1 MKLNVVTNFCS
12 LTGYAGLSREITL
25 GLDKLGTD
33 ISLKILDESI
43 LKSSTN
49 MMTKEILDLIK
60 RCKVKELPKNDIVL
74 SIGTPPQYSV
84 EGKFKAA
91 VGMFEAYG
99 LPPNWLQLM
108 NRQDLILTPS
118 TFNQQVFIKQGLSE
132 KKIAVIPPA
141 VDSNLF
147 NENVEPFYVSELKPF
162 VILFLGQLILRK
174 GWDKLVKAVLRTFR
188 TNDDVILIL
197 KLPPPNSD
205 AQEMGMIERV
215 KAIKQEAGSSKV
227 KVYCNFSAVAIH
239 QVPKVYAALNH
250 RLPDK
255 VYPYLGNS
263 EPRGIF
269 CLPSLSEGVG
279 LPLLESM
286 ASGTLTLGTRATGS
300 SFLNPENAV
309 IIETGLPARNI
320 ELELE
325 HPLYQNMPMPTVSA
339 ISISKALTR
348 AYNMSQEERNKIT
361 TQARKDAEGYT
372 YDACCQKI
380 LTEIQKRI

>member
-1 MKLNVVTNFCS
+1 MCS
-12 LTGYAGLSREITL
+12 LTGYAGLSREIVS

-33 ISLKILDESI
+33 ISLKILDESM

-60 RCKVKELPKNDIVL
+60 RCKVKELPKNDVVL

-84 EGKFKAA
+84 AGKLKVA
-91 VGMFEAYG
+91 VGMFEAYA

-108 NRQDLILTPS
+108 NKQDLILTPS

-147 NENVEPFYVSELKPF
+147 NENVEPFYVSELKYF
-162 VILFLGQLILRK
+162 TILFLGQLILRK

-188 TNDDVILIL
+188 TNDDVLLIL

-205 AQEMGMIERV
+205 AQETGMIERV

-227 KVYCNFSAVAIH
+227 KVYCNFSAVGIE

-269 CLPSLSEGVG
+269 CLPSLGEGCG
-279 LPLLESM
+279 LTYLESM
-286 ASGTLTLGTRATGS
+286 ASGTLTLGTNSTGS
-300 SFLNPENAV
+300 FFLNPENSI
-309 IIETGLPARNI
+309 IIETGLPTRNI

-325 HPLYQNMPMPTVSA
+325 HPLYQNMPMPTVST

-361 TQARKDAEGYT
+361 VQARKDAEGYT
-372 YDACCQKI
+372 YDACCRVI
-380 LTEIQKRI
+380 LNEIQKRI